1 MENNI
6 MRENKY
12 FCRKTRNNNH
22 NINYLHMKTRKK
34 LLLLLLVGMMW
45 VSTYGQTTTPSSSYN
60 QTNNKVYDVIEEQPS
75 FPGGQ
80 NALNAPYNSR
90 CQTIVWQGLYEKY
103 WPLSVSE
110 NDWHKP
116 HYYRIVNMDI

>member
-34 LLLLLLVGMMW
+34 LLLLLLVGMM
-45 VSTYGQTTTPSSSYN
+45 
-60 QTNNKVYDVIEEQPS
+60 
-75 FPGGQ
+75 
-80 NALNAPYNSR
+80 
-90 CQTIVWQGLYEKY
+90 
-103 WPLSVSE
+103 
-110 NDWHKP
+110 
-116 HYYRIVNMDI
+116 